1 LSYDADEVRRQL
13 VETVSRQ
20 ASLIDT
26 LSRTLEVMTKELA
39 SVKGKL
45 QDRESE
51 NTLLLDPS
59 IKKTSKSNASIA

>member
-26 LSRTLEVMTKELA
+26 LSRTLEAMTRELA
-39 SVKGKL
+39 GIKAKL

-51 NTLLLDPS
+51 NALLLSPD
-59 IKKTSKSNASIA
+59 IKKTSTPNRTIA